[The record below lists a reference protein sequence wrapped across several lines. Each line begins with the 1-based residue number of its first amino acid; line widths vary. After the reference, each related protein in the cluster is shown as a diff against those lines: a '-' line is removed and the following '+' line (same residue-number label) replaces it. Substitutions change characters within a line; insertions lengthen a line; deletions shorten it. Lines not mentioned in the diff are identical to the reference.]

1 VTRLVSRGAPDGEAL
16 VGAESQ
22 RDATT
27 EGRRQAF
34 VALAA
39 RLGVKVV
46 TMDRKMLKA
55 FPKHTKA
62 LAAQ

>member
-1 VTRLVSRGAPDGEAL
+1 
-16 VGAESQ
+16 
-22 RDATT
+22 
-27 EGRRQAF
+27 